1 MRAKRVRSNVQREKG
16 TKGEQRIM
24 KSVISHYRAI
34 SVAVVGM
41 IIGHGQ
47 SAWAGWSGSMNGS
60 GYGKAQVNVTS
71 STLKSNTVAT
81 TVTNFPSAFEAVDE
95 SSRPDLFSA
104 SRCNAQIILANIKTS
119 SCRQTDQRNVS
130 DGLASALRRALSF
143 NWRTLLGIRADQLT
157 A

>member
-1 MRAKRVRSNVQREKG
+1 MRAKRVRSNVQREKR

-24 KSVISHYRAI
+24 KNVISHYRVI
-34 SVAVVGM
+34 GVAVVGM

-81 TVTNFPSAFEAVDE
+81 TVTNFPSAAMTNTIGYVFGGPLP
-95 SSRPDLFSA
+95 SGA
-104 SRCNAQIILANIKTS
+104 SKSTLARILGQAGYVWKST
-119 SCRQTDQRNVS
+119 TV
-130 DGLASALRRALSF
+130 
-143 NWRTLLGIRADQLT
+143 
-157 A
+157 